1 MPPGA
6 NANSGNAMKL
16 YDSKTAPNPRRV
28 RIFLAEKGIT
38 VPTEAVDIAGKQNRA
53 PEYSAKNPLHGVPIL
68 ELDDGTVIAETVA
81 ICRYFEE
88 TQPNPPLFGTDAK
101 NKALVEMWQR
111 RMELYVMNCITGA
124 FRHGNAFFAD
134 RITQVPAYAE
144 QCLKEA
150 PGMFDYLDG
159 VLAKSKYI
167 AGDRYS
173 IADITALCTVDFARV
188 LKLRVDPDKHKN
200 LARWHA
206 EVSARPSAQ
215 A

>member
-1 MPPGA
+1 
-6 NANSGNAMKL
+6 MKL

-28 RIFLAEKGIT
+28 RIFLAEKGIA
-38 VPTEAVDIAGKQNRA
+38 VPTEQVDIAGKQNRG

-88 TQPNPPLFGTDAK
+88 THPNPPLFGTDAK
-101 NKALVEMWQR
+101 DKAIVEMWQR
-111 RMELYVMNCITGA
+111 RMELYAMNCITGA

-150 PGMFDYLDG
+150 PGVFDFLDD
-159 VLAKSKYI
+159 VLAKTKYI

-188 LKLRVDPDKHKN
+188 LRLRVDPDRHKN

-206 EVSARPSAQ
+206 DVSARPSAQ

>member
-1 MPPGA
+1 
-6 NANSGNAMKL
+6 MKL

-28 RIFLAEKGIT
+28 RIFLAEKGIS
-38 VPTEAVDIAGKQNRA
+38 VPTEQVDIAGKQNRGA
-53 PEYSAKNPLHGVPIL
+53 EYAAKNPLMGVPIL

-88 TQPNPPLFGTDAK
+88 TQPNPPLMGADARD
-101 NKALVEMWQR
+101 KAVVEMWQR
-111 RMELYVMNCITGA
+111 RMELNVMSCITGA

-134 RITQVPAYAE
+134 RIAQVPAYAE
-144 QCLKEA
+144 QCLKEVPA
-150 PGMFDYLDG
+150 AYDFLDRT
-159 VLAKSKYI
+159 LAKSKFI
-167 AGDRYS
+167 AGDRYT
-173 IADITALCTVDFARV
+173 IADITAQCSVDFARV
-188 LKLRVDPDKHKN
+188 IRVKIDPDKHPN